1 MFPRF
6 KLVVVAVLLYHRS
19 KFDSRE
25 ESKERRMQSSVCAAA
40 TPDEAPFFAVVLDV
54 LGQFCD
60 VSFIIVQTHC
70 GLLLSV
76 GTSLFRLKK
85 HREVRIYFV

>member
-1 MFPRF
+1 MN
-6 KLVVVAVLLYHRS
+6 
-19 KFDSRE
+19 
-25 ESKERRMQSSVCAAA
+25 
-40 TPDEAPFFAVVLDV
+40 DEAPFFAVVLDV

-85 HREVRIYFV
+85 ASWSKDFFYLKTQHFQQLTTEWTTDDEGPAEVLDDAAAPPMPEEL